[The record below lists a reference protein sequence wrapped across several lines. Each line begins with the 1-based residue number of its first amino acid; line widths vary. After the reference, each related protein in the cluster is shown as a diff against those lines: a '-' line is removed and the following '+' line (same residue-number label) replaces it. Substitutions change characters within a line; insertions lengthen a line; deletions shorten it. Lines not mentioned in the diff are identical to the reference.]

1 MHDIGAIT
9 RRMGN
14 GEGLRAVEVLHDREG
29 RPHTVRAR
37 SERGGYKLINI
48 GEWRILRVGERS

>member
-1 MHDIGAIT
+1 
-9 RRMGN
+9 MGN